1 MPIRAFI
8 HIARILCVTLFL
20 LSASAQAGDA
30 RGTLSVDT
38 DKGIAEVYL
47 GTKSLGDTPLTID
60 LDTGSYTIR
69 VLKDG
74 YEPFV
79 RKIQIRAKTT
89 TPVSARLFEGK
100 GTVEFVVDPA
110 GAKLSLN
117 NKDDTWPTPVRLRDL
132 DEGKYTYTLTA
143 PGHETEKGK
152 FTFKRGKN
160 LLIARDLIS
169 SAGMVTVESRPSD
182 ALVIL
187 DGEQVGQTPLSL
199 EDVPGGEHTVQ
210 LVKRG
215 YATVFRCFD
224 TSDGSKG
231 EVEVRLPKRGVPLSV
246 RTGNKASELSIE
258 GMEFGPE
265 SSFRFGPVER
275 GRYTLIISAPDRKT
289 IEKSID
295 VPVTGTAIY
304 KANLKPTGQPK
315 ASTLVKTQPFYRH
328 WLFYTAIGTAAA
340 AGTTTA
346 ILLASKGGGS
356 SDSIPNGDI
365 LIKLP

>member
-8 HIARILCVTLFL
+8 HIARILCVTFFFL
-20 LSASAQAGDA
+20 SGSAQAEDA
-30 RGTLSVDT
+30 VGTLSVDT

-47 GTKSLGDTPLTID
+47 GTKSLGDTPLTMD
-60 LDTGSYTIR
+60 LETGSYTIR

-74 YEPFV
+74 FEPFV

-89 TPVSARLFEGK
+89 TPVSARLFEGQ
-100 GTVEFVVDPA
+100 GTVEFLVDPA

-117 NKDDTWPTPVRLRDL
+117 NKEDTWPTPVRLRDL
-132 DEGKYTYTLTA
+132 DDGKYSYTLTA
-143 PGHETEKGK
+143 PGHETEKGT

-169 SAGMVTVESRPSD
+169 SAGMVTVESRPTD

-215 YATVFRCFD
+215 YATVFRRFD
-224 TSDGSKG
+224 TTDGSKG

-246 RTGNKASELSIE
+246 RTGNKASELNIE

-275 GRYTLIISAPDRKT
+275 GRYSLIISAPDRKT

-304 KANLKPTGQPK
+304 RATLKPKGQPK

-328 WLFYTAIGTAAA
+328 WLFYTAIGSAAA
-340 AGTTTA
+340 VGTTTA
-346 ILLASKGGGS
+346 ILLSSKGGGS